1 MADGIENW
9 RSEDYFD
16 GGDDPFRF
24 LRDDDTSGR
33 SGTTR
38 DEKREKGIPSSRRD

>member
-1 MADGIENW
+1 MADGTENW

-24 LRDDDTSGR
+24 LRDDEINKR
-33 SGTTR
+33 SRISR
-38 DEKREKGIPSSRRD
+38 DEKREKGAPSSRRD